1 MSSSKDIIE
10 PDSAGPQLLSGM
22 IVDALGAQLR
32 AGSLP
37 PGLVLLE
44 SNIADLFGVSRA
56 PVRAALLRLESSG
69 LLERFDGRGYLVR
82 GEGAASPLRRDL
94 EAAGVTV
101 PDAVRRAVA
110 SRSSWERIYAAVERE
125 VAQALPFG
133 AYRLVE
139 TALADAFGVS
149 RSVTG
154 DVLGRL
160 HERGLVDKNHRSQWI
175 AGPLTA
181 EKITEFFEIRRLL
194 EPAALRH
201 SAPGLAPEMLEAM
214 RDDLVA
220 AERDYPQI
228 APERLQALERAL
240 HEDCVLSGATPRLAM
255 MIRQTQLPLITTNYI
270 LQQQVVAP
278 DSFLTEHRTIVE
290 LLLLGA
296 VDAAGAALDAH
307 LRIATGK
314 TIARLRKFAGTAHP
328 APPAYLV
335 PLGE

>member
-1 MSSSKDIIE
+1 MPAAKNTTEQDV
-10 PDSAGPQLLSGM
+10 AGPQLLSGM
-22 IVDALGAQLR
+22 IVDTLGEQLLAAR
-32 AGSLP
+32 LP

-56 PVRAALLRLESSG
+56 PVRAALQRLESDG

-82 GEGAASPLRRDL
+82 GAGGAAPLRRDL

-101 PDAVRRAVA
+101 PDAVRRAIA
-110 SRSSWERIYAAVERE
+110 SRSSWERIYAAVESE
-125 VAQALPFG
+125 VARALPFG

-139 TALADAFGVS
+139 TSLAEAYGVS

-160 HERGLVDKNHRSQWI
+160 HERGLVEKNQRSQWI

-181 EKITEFFEIRRLL
+181 EKISELFEIRRLL

-201 SAPGLAPEMLEAM
+201 SAPGLDPGMLERM
-214 RDDLVA
+214 RDELVA
-220 AERDYPQI
+220 AERDDPAI
-228 APERLQALERAL
+228 APERLYGFERAL
-240 HEDCVLSGATPRLAM
+240 HEDCVLAGATPRLAL

-278 DSFLTEHRTIVE
+278 DSFLTEHRTVVE

-296 VDAAGAALDAH
+296 VEAAAAALDAH

-314 TIARLRKFAGTAHP
+314 TIARMKKFAGTAHP
-328 APPAYLV
+328 APPGYLV
-335 PLGE
+335 PLAG

>member
-1 MSSSKDIIE
+1 MSDAKDIAAA
-10 PDSAGPQLLSGM
+10 DCVGPQLLSEM
-22 IVDALGAQLR
+22 IVGTLGEQL
-32 AGSLP
+32 AGGRLP
-37 PGLVLLE
+37 AGLVLLE

-56 PVRAALLRLESSG
+56 PVRAALLRLEADG
-69 LLERFDGRGYLVR
+69 LLQRFDGRGYLVR
-82 GEGAASPLRRDL
+82 GDGGATPLRLDL
-94 EAAGVTV
+94 EAAGITV
-101 PDAVRRAVA
+101 PETVRRAVA

-125 VAQALPFG
+125 VARALPFG

-139 TALADAFGVS
+139 TALAEAYGVS

-160 HERGLVDKNHRSQWI
+160 HERGLVEKNQRSQWV
-175 AGPLTA
+175 AGPLTS
-181 EKITEFFEIRRLL
+181 EKIAEFFEIRRLL

-201 SAPGLAPEMLEAM
+201 SAPGLAPEWLERM
-214 RDDLVA
+214 RDDLIA
-220 AERDYPQI
+220 AERDYPSV
-228 APERLQALERAL
+228 APERLQEMEKAL

-296 VDAAGAALDAH
+296 VEAAGAALDAH

-328 APPAYLV
+328 SPPAYLV
-335 PLGE
+335 PLAE